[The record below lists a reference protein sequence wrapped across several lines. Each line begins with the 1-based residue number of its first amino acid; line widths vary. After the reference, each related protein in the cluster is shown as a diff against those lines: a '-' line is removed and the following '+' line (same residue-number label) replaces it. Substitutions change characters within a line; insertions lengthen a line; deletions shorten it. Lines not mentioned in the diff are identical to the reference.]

1 MFLFSSRSRHT
12 RCALVTG
19 VQTCALPIF
28 VGGLGGLGLFLRRLG
43 GRAFLD
49 HRDHL
54 LAGDGGAFLELELL
68 DHAIDGRGDFEH
80 DLVGLEVDQ
89 ILVALDGVAD
99 LLVPRRDGGVGYG
112 FGKDRNFDFGG
123 HGVRRP
129 DENVEGVVDYSATT
143 SPSSGLTSASATSCF
158 CSMTW
163 SLK

>member
-1 MFLFSSRSRHT
+1 MRISDWSSDVCSS
-12 RCALVTG
+12 
-19 VQTCALPIF
+19 
-28 VGGLGGLGLFLRRLG
+28 
-43 GRAFLD
+43 
-49 HRDHL
+49 
-54 LAGDGGAFLELELL
+54 
-68 DHAIDGRGDFEH
+68 
-80 DLVGLEVDQ
+80 DL

-129 DENVEGVVDYSATT
+129 DENVEGVVDYSAAT

-163 SLK
+163 SLKCPTAGDGERARPA